1 MHTVIEVQL
10 PSQAELHSGITFPM
24 KDNNNISVKSEIP
37 SSTISMQIAF

>member
-24 KDNNNISVKSEIP
+24 KDNNISVKSEIP